1 MIARVVAIPS
11 GVQQVEP
18 FAARLRRL
26 RLALGWSQEHL
37 AERAEIDRQTVW
49 AAERG
54 SDVHAWVLE
63 RRADALE
70 TTMDALWHGESRR
83 TV

>member
-1 MIARVVAIPS
+1 VIARLVEHRP
-11 GVQQVEP
+11 GVRAEER

-26 RLALGWSQEHL
+26 RLEMGWSQEHL

-63 RRADALE
+63 RLADALE
-70 TTMDALWHGESRR
+70 TTMDALWRGEK
-83 TV
+83 

>member
-1 MIARVVAIPS
+1 MIARVVDIPS

-37 AERAEIDRQTVW
+37 AERAEIDRQTVSS
-49 AAERG
+49 AERG

-63 RRADALE
+63 RLADALE
-70 TTMDALWHGESRR
+70 TTMDALWRGESRR

>member
-1 MIARVVAIPS
+1 MIARVVDIPS
-11 GVQQVEP
+11 GVHRVEP

-37 AERAEIDRQTVW
+37 AARAEIDRQTVW

-63 RRADALE
+63 RLAAALD
-70 TTMDALWHGESRR
+70 TTMDALWRGEK
-83 TV
+83 